1 MRGEA
6 RIAVAT
12 IAFGMGI
19 DKADVRLVVHWTLPA
34 SLEAYHQ
41 EAGRAGRDG
50 LPARCVLLHTG
61 ADHDVRTRRAREG
74 RVPAHE
80 VVRLYQAVAA
90 RLDAGERVLQ
100 PDDLERD
107 LEIEGTRLR

>member
-61 ADHDVRTRRAREG
+61 GDHDVRGRRAREG
-74 RVPAHE
+74 RLPVQEVLRLHE
-80 VVRLYQAVAA
+80 SLAA
-90 RLDAGERVLQ
+90 RLDAGERIVQ

-107 LEIEGTRLR
+107 LEMD